1 MESAAFAARIG
12 KDGRSVK
19 KCKPIRSPRQA
30 VVLLSVCVALAVVA
44 AVFASVLATYRWAAQ
59 IIFLVLLV
67 ICIQIVVRYTLTEM
81 EYAVGPNTF
90 TVTKSVGRKETV
102 VCSLELSTAIALLP
116 KAEFKKNDKE
126 KRYGVIGTRFNFNQ
140 NIRASSYVYVCE
152 FNGRTVAIEFEP
164 NAPFVAIMKD
174 EIESRVRAAT
184 VRRRRRTISSAFS
197 RFVYIAAGAH
207 FQRQQPPRFGSDD
220 AVDSESVIALKGSYG
235 SFCFRTEDAVVRD
248 ARDFRHMLAD
258 GVERGLDEQHA
269 GALRAARERFAGVGL
284 AHLRVG
290 KHIIVGVD
298 DFVPRRFVDDAGRHQ
313 PVVALE
319 GVDRVARVH
328 VEHARRSSWRG
339 CSGRLR

>member
-1 MESAAFAARIG
+1 M
-12 KDGRSVK
+12 K

-116 KAEFKKNDKE
+116 KSEFKKNEKE

-174 EIESRVRAAT
+174 EIES
-184 VRRRRRTISSAFS
+184 S
-197 RFVYIAAGAH
+197 RSGGDGTAGA
-207 FQRQQPPRFGSDD
+207 
-220 AVDSESVIALKGSYG
+220 E
-235 SFCFRTEDAVVRD
+235 
-248 ARDFRHMLAD
+248 
-258 GVERGLDEQHA
+258 
-269 GALRAARERFAGVGL
+269 
-284 AHLRVG
+284 
-290 KHIIVGVD
+290 D
-298 DFVPRRFVDDAGRHQ
+298 DFIS
-313 PVVALE
+313 L
-319 GVDRVARVH
+319 
-328 VEHARRSSWRG
+328 
-339 CSGRLR
+339 

>member
-1 MESAAFAARIG
+1 M
-12 KDGRSVK
+12 K

-140 NIRASSYVYVCE
+140 NTA
-152 FNGRTVAIEFEP
+152 
-164 NAPFVAIMKD
+164 
-174 EIESRVRAAT
+174 
-184 VRRRRRTISSAFS
+184 RRPMCT
-197 RFVYIAAGAH
+197 
-207 FQRQQPPRFGSDD
+207 
-220 AVDSESVIALKGSYG
+220 SVNS
-235 SFCFRTEDAVVRD
+235 T
-248 ARDFRHMLAD
+248 
-258 GVERGLDEQHA
+258 
-269 GALRAARERFAGVGL
+269 
-284 AHLRVG
+284 
-290 KHIIVGVD
+290 
-298 DFVPRRFVDDAGRHQ
+298 AGRS
-313 PVVALE
+313 PSNRAERSLRSDYE
-319 GVDRVARVH
+319 GRNRVLAF
-328 VEHARRSSWRG
+328 
-339 CSGRLR
+339 GR